1 MTDSLKVS
9 LDLRKLPVAQR
20 HRVPL
25 LMGTDADQHG
35 DILAR
40 FAKPQKQDSPMSRTK
55 TKWLVR
61 TEPLEVDGCRIDVA
75 TTIEADLNLPN
86 ALTGQN
92 LEHGTSVYA
101 AGHATL
107 WLLKIWLAAAGIDRM
122 YLRQLDL
129 SDVRLLSATL
139 TYLVKCLSE
148 ADAEALVHDLRTTT
162 HILSSRAQSYQS
174 SNETVMLPTGFG
186 AMSAYHKT
194 LLKFCK
200 MLDGAPEAHHLE
212 ANRLLVRL
220 ESKLNSAFLS
230 KTGLDTLAGWRDAYA
245 TGLYEALYEQT
256 IVKPLQLDLRHNR
269 PRPEALARLTRMQR
283 GFVEFYLEGGNPYR
297 FSAVLASAF
306 PAQTLSKLRIAIRDI
321 LDIDVDIPWKKHQE
335 LRCFKLRH
343 RLGYPGDYFP
353 PADRATWCFCQ
364 ESWGQMLKKLE
375 ECFEDAITPHEWGKP
390 VSSSITRFGRTT

>member
-9 LDLRKLPVAQR
+9 LDVRKLPVAQR
-20 HRVPL
+20 QRVPL
-25 LMGTDADQHG
+25 LMGTNTDQHG
-35 DILAR
+35 DIRAR
-40 FAKPQKQDSPMSRTK
+40 FAKPQKHHSPMSRTK

-75 TTIEADLNLPN
+75 TAIEADLNLPN

-101 AGHATL
+101 AGQAAL
-107 WLLKIWLAAAGIDRM
+107 WLLKIWLAKAGIDRM

-129 SDVRLLSATL
+129 ADVRLLSVTL
-139 TYLVKCLSE
+139 TYLIRCLTE

-174 SNETVMLPTGFG
+174 SNETVKLPTGFG

-194 LLKFCK
+194 LFKFCK
-200 MLDGAPEAHHLE
+200 MLEGAPEAHHAE

-220 ESKLNSAFLS
+220 ESKLNAAFLS
-230 KTGLDTLAGWRDAYA
+230 KTGLDTLAAWRHAYP

-269 PRPEALARLTRMQR
+269 PRTEALARLTLMQR
-283 GFVEFYLEGGNPYR
+283 EFFEFYLAGGDLYR
-297 FSAVLASAF
+297 FPAVLASAF
-306 PAQTLSKLRIAIRDI
+306 PAQTLSKLRIAVRDI

-343 RLGYPGDYFP
+343 QMGYPGDYLP
-353 PADRATWCFCQ
+353 PRRPRP
-364 ESWGQMLKKLE
+364 LVLL
-375 ECFEDAITPHEWGKP
+375 
-390 VSSSITRFGRTT
+390 SIILA